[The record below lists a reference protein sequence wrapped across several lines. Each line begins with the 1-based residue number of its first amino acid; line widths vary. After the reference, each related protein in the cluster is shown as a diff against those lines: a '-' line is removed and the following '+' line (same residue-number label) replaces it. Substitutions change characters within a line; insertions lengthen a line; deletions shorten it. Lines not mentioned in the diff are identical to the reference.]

1 MPITKQTVAIIGSS
15 NGIGRS
21 FVNALCRD
29 NYRLL
34 LIEENREEAE
44 RLSDEISSSVE
55 GADIEFLECSH
66 QASWEADVILI
77 LKNGIDLKDL
87 SEKIN
92 EVSTQKII
100 VTLLKAE
107 RADDLEQVESY
118 FPNSRV
124 VGLFPAKSST
134 NNVHLHSR
142 QKKALDTV
150 RDMISAS
157 GFQPVLIEVK

>member
-15 NGIGRS
+15 GIGRTL
-21 FVNALCRD
+21 VNALCRE

-34 LIEENREEAE
+34 LIEENREETE
-44 RLSDEISSSVE
+44 RLSDEICSSVE

-100 VTLLKAE
+100 VRLLTDD
-107 RADDLEQVESY
+107 RAYELEQIESY

-124 VGLFPAKSST
+124 VGLCPAKSSSK
-134 NNVHLHSR
+134 NVHLFSR
-142 QKKALDTV
+142 HTKALDTV
-150 RDMISAS
+150 RNMAS
-157 GFQPVLIEVK
+157 FAGFQTVLKELN

>member
-15 NGIGRS
+15 SGIGRS
-21 FVNALCRD
+21 VVNALCRD

-44 RLSDEISSSVE
+44 KLSDEISSSVE

-87 SEKIN
+87 SENIN

-100 VTLLKAE
+100 VTLLKDD
-107 RADDLEQVESY
+107 RANDLEQVESY
-118 FPNSRV
+118 FQNSKV
-124 VGLFPAKSST
+124 VGLCPAKSNSK
-134 NNVHLHSR
+134 NVHLHSR
-142 QKKALDTV
+142 HTKALDTV
-150 RDMISAS
+150 KNMISAA
-157 GFQPVLIEVK
+157 GFQPVLKELK